1 MEDKGSTEPNPEDAC
16 ASNINTVKSG
26 LLKEE
31 PVGGPMPKKHASDN
45 LSARE
50 CLALVTLELVLLTI
64 HYCMGAVGH
73 AGVRAKK
80 GREMKN

>member
-1 MEDKGSTEPNPEDAC
+1 
-16 ASNINTVKSG
+16 
-26 LLKEE
+26 
-31 PVGGPMPKKHASDN
+31 MPKKHASDN

-73 AGVRAKK
+73 AGVGTKK
-80 GREMKN
+80 GGEMKNYERAAKLRIDHSEFQKLCNKWFV